1 MKKRFGTRL
10 TTFLGLMLAVVALVF
25 LPAQARGVDCTAPS
39 AQADFDND
47 GFSDEE
53 ECEGISIADGAF
65 LDFPSCVDTGLD
77 REDCLDPQ
85 TKDLFAILVQAAPS
99 NFPDNPLEF
108 ILKPLAAGGLG
119 LTTHEVSLDDRNIT
133 PSQKAV
139 RITESLNSDCG
150 NVLGFANLGLTFDEA
165 TVYTDRIRCFVFDV
179 YGDAGAVPPNDVE
192 DSVIDPIIRWV
203 IAHEVGH
210 VLQLSP
216 EYNSRFGGNHFKSG
230 SNVIME
236 QIFKYSTRKNIVTF
250 SIADEFSS
258 ASQDAAAL
266 N

>member
-1 MKKRFGTRL
+1 MKKRLDTRV
-10 TTFLGLMLAVVALVF
+10 TNFLGLMLAVVALA
-25 LPAQARGVDCTAPS
+25 LIPAQARAVDCTAPS
-39 AQADFDND
+39 PQADFDND
-47 GFSDEE
+47 GVTDEE
-53 ECEGISIADGAF
+53 ECLGLSTAEGAA
-65 LDFPSCVDTGLD
+65 LDFPSCVDTGLE
-77 REDCLDPQ
+77 RADCLDPATQ
-85 TKDLFAILVQAAPS
+85 DLFAILVQAEAS

-108 ILKPLAAGGLG
+108 VSKPLADGGLG

-139 RITESLNSDCG
+139 RITESLISDCG

-165 TVYTDRIRCFVFDV
+165 TIYTDRILCFVSEV
-179 YGDAGAVPPNDVE
+179 YSDAGATAPADIE
-192 DSVIDPIIRWV
+192 DSVINPIIRWV

-216 EYNSRFGGNHFKSG
+216 EYNSRFGGNHFRSG
-230 SNVIME
+230 SRVIME
-236 QIFKYSTRKNIVTF
+236 QIFKYSTKKNTVTF